1 MATSNI
7 TNLTNI
13 KELGDG
19 SAGGTRLGKTA
30 AELVGFH
37 GATPSVQG
45 TVITNTSGSLGNVIV
60 AVSAIISVLQ
70 TKGIRQTPPRNAA
83 SSPCGRRWRRA

>member
-19 SAGGTRLGKTA
+19 SAGGTRLGKTSS
-30 AELVGFH
+30 ELVGFH
-37 GATPSVQG
+37 GASPTDQASGVTLATNATIATIRTAVRSVIAALSEKG
-45 TVITNTSGSLGNVIV
+45 LVASG
-60 AVSAIISVLQ
+60 
-70 TKGIRQTPPRNAA
+70 P
-83 SSPCGRRWRRA
+83 

>member
-19 SAGGTRLGKTA
+19 SVGGTRLGKTA

-37 GATPSVQG
+37 GATPSDQRAVLTLATNATHG
-45 TVITNTSGSLGNVIV
+45 TTRTAVIELINLLKEKGLM
-60 AVSAIISVLQ
+60 ASA
-70 TKGIRQTPPRNAA
+70 
-83 SSPCGRRWRRA
+83 